1 MLPYN
6 PPKVDYKRPRLKT
19 TLSFLKSKG
28 WTVERQTDRFI
39 VVKPPAETHDAEEGN
54 YRYYLPHSEDVLS
67 YDEAAFRMVETFSEI
82 FDIPLQE
89 LFNLLSKNLDEIKN
103 HPARNVR
110 MDKMQQA
117 LLANAG

>member
-6 PPKVDYKRPRLKT
+6 PPKVEYKRPRLKT
-19 TLSFLKSKG
+19 TISFLKSKG

-39 VVKPPAETHDAEEGN
+39 VVKPPEETRFAEEVGF
-54 YRYYLPHSEDVLS
+54 RYYLPHSEEVLS

-89 LFNLLSKNLDEIKN
+89 LFNLLSKSLDEIKDY
-103 HPARNVR
+103 PARNAR